1 MWKGHL
7 FSLIRR
13 SAPLSSRVA
22 AGAAV
27 SCILLTDLYKQ
38 CDDKLDDLPSRR
50 LHDGNISLVR
60 SIRSLSQHILLPQTL
75 RNREVTLCDAGRH
88 ARLARHRTLRRIE
101 ETSSQST
108 LESRYDVNW
117 SNPLGEGAFGAVYLA
132 KDRKVRGQVR
142 SETVYNRDDFVQ

>member
-1 MWKGHL
+1 MLKRQL

-13 SAPLSSRVA
+13 SAPSSSRVALA

-27 SCILLTDLYKQ
+27 SCLLLTELYRP
-38 CDDKLDDLPSRR
+38 CDHEHDDLPSRR
-50 LHDGNISLVR
+50 LHDGNMSLVPSKR
-60 SIRSLSQHILLPQTL
+60 SQPSPQTWWSSK
-75 RNREVTLCDAGRH
+75 VTLCDAARH
-88 ARLARHRTLRRIE
+88 VRLARHRTLRRIE